1 MEGKE
6 KLSIPKL
13 HTLPKPTSC
22 QKAKV
27 DSVKVVVGEYYYNK
41 DARHCKN
48 GKTFCGQNLEFVMT
62 LLCWFGFI

>member
-13 HTLPKPTSC
+13 HTFQKPTSC

-27 DSVKVVVGEYYYNK
+27 DSVKVVVGEYYYVEMLGIAK
-41 DARHCKN
+41 MEGH
-48 GKTFCGQNLEFVMT
+48 FVSK
-62 LLCWFGFI
+62 I